1 MPAQKDITNMRFN
14 HLVAIEK
21 APSRKGHTYWKFR
34 CDCGT
39 EKEIMKCHVVG
50 EVVKSCG
57 CLSTQ
62 MAIQNIRFAH
72 DNHSII
78 HTIRDNNPRICRIC
92 NNQFFGFTNDRRI
105 YCYKCAPNN
114 VSDAQKVKYKQH
126 AVKHLLV
133 QYKGGKCV
141 ECGYDKCEGALHF
154 HHVNPAEKDFTLS
167 TVRPGPNFNMA
178 DMYKEA
184 DKCVLLC
191 ANCHFKKHKI
201 NDVVGLVMKLPP
213 INTKRSQTKQCKVC
227 DAEFVTSDSK
237 REYCYNCAPYG
248 LNVTDAMRT
257 KKRALKNELL
267 KYKGCTCVKCGHDDK
282 DVLQLHH
289 RDPSQKE
296 FTFSSIN
303 LNDTNFSMDK
313 MREEADKCDV
323 LCANCHCEVHYD
335 SELEEININQDME

>member
-1 MPAQKDITNMRFN
+1 MPKAIDITNKRFN
-14 HLVAIEK
+14 GLVAIK
-21 APSRKGHTYWKFR
+21 KVPSRNGHVYWEFH
-34 CDCGT
+34 CDCGNT
-39 EKEIMKCHVVG
+39 KIIQKTAVVVG
-50 EVVKSCG
+50 RVKSCG
-57 CLSTQ
+57 CQSRMTHQSLSPEELL
-62 MAIQNIRFAH
+62 IG
-72 DNHSII
+72 
-78 HTIRDNNPRICRIC
+78 DNNTETKACRIC
-92 NNQFFGFTNDRRI
+92 NRNFIKSIYTNRE
-105 YCYKCAPNN
+105 YCYNCSPHGISPVIAKR
-114 VSDAQKVKYKQH
+114 YKQH

-167 TVRPGPNFNMA
+167 TVRPGQNFNMA
-178 DMYKEA
+178 EMYKEA

-201 NDVVGLVMKLPP
+201 DDVVGLVMKLPP
-213 INTKRSQTKQCKVC
+213 INVKRSQTKQCKVC

-267 KYKGCTCVKCGHDDK
+267 KYKGCTCIKCGHDDK

-296 FTFSSIN
+296 FTFSDIN

-335 SELEEININQDME
+335 SELEAINIKQDTE